1 MPGQQF
7 DYLPLLRTYK
17 GRARLGGGG
26 STSPQTVANRNVRQA
41 HSATL
46 DAAALAFSANWK
58 ASKSLRQAT
67 DSTLPEVPAG
77 VPLLL
82 EVDPSLDLDA
92 LRHYFDFEIVA
103 EQEDGFVIVA
113 SEDIDMATFRDKVR
127 GFAVEIR
134 GSATI
139 AEVHRLHTNDADR
152 LARILSDHLL
162 GIWGQIGDDDP
173 YIVDIGIACTGTMAI
188 PKRPKRGKRTKDAEW
203 AEQEFKWSEQRAAAY
218 REWEDLQIER
228 ETALGRFV
236 TFYQGEILHLVDG
249 ADFEA
254 GVLPDSFTARIRIS
268 GKGLKDIV
276 LNYPYVFEVV
286 EPEDIALPQN
296 AGQAAAQPQLEV
308 APVTPGADAPAVC
321 VIDSGIQEQHL
332 LLQPAVDQA
341 SSHCFLPDRT
351 PTDVG
356 DEVAGGGHGTRVAGA
371 VLYGEEVAKAGTP
384 QLPYWIQNARVLDA
398 NNRLP
403 ETVFPAEA
411 MRTIVEH
418 YHFGPRATRIFNHS
432 INAYGACRLR
442 YMSSWA
448 AEIDALADA
457 HDVLVIQSGGNL
469 VPTGPLP
476 YPGVQDHLAAGRAYP
491 EYFSERAVRV
501 ANPGQS
507 LQALTV
513 GSVAYDAFEQGA
525 WRSFATGPAWPSAF
539 SRSGPGIWDVIKPEV
554 VEYGGD
560 FIRTANQPP
569 DVQGGGGIPAACP
582 ELVRSTLAT
591 PGPAVDRDATGT
603 SFAAPKVA
611 RIAAELQRVL
621 PDATTLLYRALIVQ
635 SAQWPEWAEGVLTQI
650 RTPPPGQTRP
660 QRQQLLGQASN
671 IIRSIGFG
679 IPELTRATTN
689 TDHRT
694 TYITQ
699 AETPI
704 HAYEC
709 HIYQVPIPEEL
720 RRPGDDFDIRID
732 VTLSY
737 VAQPRR
743 TRRNLRRYLSTW
755 VDWISSN
762 LGEGLNSF
770 HDRAIRGEDGEAGEE
785 AAAAAAPLPGAP
797 LPWTLHVSDTAGAIR
812 GTRRNSGT
820 VQKDWALVKSNALPG
835 HFCIAVRGHEGWSN
849 DPDTTA
855 RYALAVTF
863 EIVGQEI
870 SIHDPLRTAVL
881 ELQSQIET
889 EVEVEARAEIEVEG
903 EA

>member
-7 DYLPLLRTYK
+7 DYLPLLRTYQ
-17 GRARLGGGG
+17 GRARLRGGGND
-26 STSPQTVANRNVRQA
+26 SPQTVANRNARRQA
-41 HSATL
+41 HSQTL
-46 DAAALAFSANWK
+46 DAAAQEFSGDWRQRKAQRLAIDPN
-58 ASKSLRQAT
+58 
-67 DSTLPEVPAG
+67 LPEIPAG
-77 VPLLL
+77 VSFLL
-82 EVDPSLDLDA
+82 EVDPGLDLDD

-113 SEDIDMATFRDKVR
+113 SEDIDIGKFRSVVQ
-127 GFAVEIR
+127 GFAVQIR
-134 GSATI
+134 GSATV

-162 GIWGQIGDDDP
+162 QIWGQIGDGDS
-173 YIVDIGIACTGTMAI
+173 YIVDIGIACTGTLTI
-188 PKRPKRGKRTKDAEW
+188 PKRPKRGRRDRDAEW
-203 AEQEFKWSEQRAAAY
+203 AAKELAWSESRAAAY
-218 REWEDLQIER
+218 SEWDDLQNER
-228 ETALGRFV
+228 ETALGQLV
-236 TFYQGEILHLVDG
+236 AFYQGALLHLRDG
-249 ADFEA
+249 ADFDT
-254 GVLPDSFTARIRIS
+254 GVLPDSFTARVRIS

-276 LNYPYVFEVV
+276 LNYPYVFEVL

-296 AGQAAAQPQLEV
+296 ADQAAAQQQLAV
-308 APVTPGADAPAVC
+308 APVAPSADAPAVC
-321 VIDSGIQEQHL
+321 VIDSGIQEQNL
-332 LLQPAVDQA
+332 LLQPAIDQA
-341 SSHCFLPDRT
+341 SSYCFLPSKI

-371 VLYGEEVAKAGTP
+371 VLYGEDVAKAGAP
-384 QLPYWIQNARVLDA
+384 QLPYWIQNARILDA

-411 MRTIVEH
+411 IRTIVQH
-418 YHFGPRATRIFNHS
+418 FHFGPRETRLFNHS
-432 INAYGACRLR
+432 INAYGPCRVR

-448 AEIDALADA
+448 AEIDALADE
-457 HDVLVIQSGGNL
+457 HDVLVIQSAGNIL
-469 VPTGPLP
+469 RTGPLP

-491 EYFSERAVRV
+491 DYFVEHSARV

-513 GSVAYDAFEQGA
+513 GSVAYDAFVQGG
-525 WRSFATGPAWPSAF
+525 WRSFATAPDLPSAF
-539 SRSGPGIWDVIKPEV
+539 SRSGPGIWDVTKPEV

-560 FIRTANQPP
+560 FIRTNNQPP

-591 PGPAVDRDATGT
+591 PGPAVDRDSTGT

-650 RTPPPGQTRP
+650 RTPPAGQP
-660 QRQQLLGQASN
+660 KEQRQQMLDQASN
-671 IIRSIGFG
+671 IMRSIGFG
-679 IPELTRATTN
+679 IPDLMRATTN

-694 TYITQ
+694 TYITNS
-699 AETPI
+699 ETPI
-704 HAYEC
+704 SALEC
-709 HIYQVPIPEEL
+709 HVYQVPIPEEL
-720 RRPGDDFDIRID
+720 RRPADDFDIRID

-755 VDWISSN
+755 IDWISSN
-762 LGEGLNSF
+762 LGEDLESF
-770 HDRAIRGEDGEAGEE
+770 HERAIKDEVAEGGAQRGSA
-785 AAAAAAPLPGAP
+785 
-797 LPWTLHVSDTAGAIR
+797 LPWTLQVSDGAGYIR

-820 VQKDWALVKSNALPG
+820 VQKDWAIVKSNALPN
-835 HFCIAVRGHEGWSN
+835 HFCVAVRGHQGWSN

-855 RYALAVTF
+855 RYTLAVTF

-870 SIHDPLRTAVL
+870 SIHTPLRTAVL
-881 ELQSQIET
+881 ELQNQIEL
-889 EVEVEARAEIEVEG
+889 EVEAEAEIEVEG
-903 EA
+903 GGQ

>member
-1 MPGQQF
+1 
-7 DYLPLLRTYK
+7 
-17 GRARLGGGG
+17 
-26 STSPQTVANRNVRQA
+26 
-41 HSATL
+41 
-46 DAAALAFSANWK
+46 
-58 ASKSLRQAT
+58 
-67 DSTLPEVPAG
+67 
-77 VPLLL
+77 
-82 EVDPSLDLDA
+82 
-92 LRHYFDFEIVA
+92 
-103 EQEDGFVIVA
+103 
-113 SEDIDMATFRDKVR
+113 MATFRDKVR
-127 GFAVEIR
+127 GFAVKIQ

-152 LARILSDHLL
+152 LARILSEHLL
-162 GIWGQIGDDDP
+162 EIWGHIGDADS
-173 YIVDIGIACTGTMAI
+173 YIIDIGIACTGTLTI
-188 PKRPKRGKRTKDAEW
+188 PKRPNRGKRTKDAEW
-203 AEQEFKWSEQRAAAY
+203 AEKEYNWSEQRAAAY
-218 REWEDLQIER
+218 SEWEDLQIER

-236 TFYQGEILHLVDG
+236 TFYQGEILHLQDG

-254 GVLPDSFTARIRIS
+254 GVLPDSFTARVRIS

-296 AGQAAAQPQLEV
+296 AGQPAAQSHLTV
-308 APVTPGADAPAVC
+308 APVPPSADAPAVC
-321 VIDSGIQEQHL
+321 VIDSGIQEQHV
-332 LLQPAVDQA
+332 LLQPAVDHA
-341 SSHCFLPDRT
+341 TSHCFLPHET
-351 PTDVG
+351 STNVG
-356 DEVAGGGHGTRVAGA
+356 DAVAGGGHGTRVAGA
-371 VLYGEEVAKAGTP
+371 VLYGEEVAKTGMP
-384 QLPYWIQNARVLDA
+384 QLPYWIQNARLLDA
-398 NNRLP
+398 NNCLP

-432 INAYGACRLR
+432 INAYGGCRLR

-457 HDVLVIQSGGNL
+457 HDVLVIQSAGNIL
-469 VPTGPLP
+469 PTGPVP
-476 YPGVQDHLAAGRAYP
+476 FPGVRDHLAAGRTYP
-491 EYFSERAVRV
+491 DYLAERAARV

-513 GSVAYDAFEQGA
+513 GSVAYSAFEQGA
-525 WRSFATGPAWPSAF
+525 WSSFATAADWPSAF

-560 FIRTANQPP
+560 YIRTTNHPP
-569 DVQGGGGIPAACP
+569 DVQGGGGIAAACP

-611 RIAAELQRVL
+611 RIAAALQRVL
-621 PDATTLLYRALIVQ
+621 PDETTLLYRALIVQ
-635 SAQWPEWAEGVLTQI
+635 SAQWPEWAEGVLSQI
-650 RTPPPGQTRP
+650 RMPPAGQTKP
-660 QRQQLLGQASN
+660 QRQQLLGQALN
-671 IIRSIGFG
+671 IMRSIGFG
-679 IPELTRATTN
+679 IPDLARATTN

-694 TYITQ
+694 TYISQ
-699 AETPI
+699 SETPI

-709 HIYQVPIPEEL
+709 HIYQVPIPAEL
-720 RRPGDDFDIRID
+720 RGPADDYDIRID
-732 VTLSY
+732 VTMSY

-762 LGEGLNSF
+762 LGEGLNTF
-770 HDRAIRGEDGEAGEE
+770 HDRAIKGDEAEGD
-785 AAAAAAPLPGAP
+785 ALPGAT
-797 LPWTLHVSDTAGAIR
+797 LPWTLQVSDTAGSVR

-820 VQKDWALVKSNALPG
+820 VQKDWAIVKSNTLPE

-870 SIHDPLRTAVL
+870 SIHDPLRAAVQ
-881 ELQSQIET
+881 ELQTQIET
-889 EVEVEARAEIEVEG
+889 ELEVEAEAEVEVEG

>member
-1 MPGQQF
+1 MPGQHF
-7 DYLPLLRTYK
+7 DYLPLLRTFK

-26 STSPQTVANRNVRQA
+26 KASPQTVANRNVQRQA

-46 DAAALAFSANWK
+46 DAAAQTFSTDWK
-58 ASKSLRQAT
+58 ARKAQRQTT
-67 DSTLPEVPAG
+67 DPTLPEVSAG

-127 GFAVEIR
+127 GFAVKIQ

-139 AEVHRLHTNDADR
+139 AEVHRLHTDDADR

-162 GIWGQIGDDDP
+162 GIWVQIGDDDP
-173 YIVDIGIACTGTMAI
+173 YVVDIGVACAGTLTI

-203 AEQEFKWSEQRAAAY
+203 AAQEFTWSEQRAAAY
-218 REWEDLQIER
+218 SEWEDLQLER
-228 ETALGRFV
+228 ETALARLI
-236 TFYQGEILHLVDG
+236 TFYQGEMLHLVDG

-276 LNYPYVFEVV
+276 FNYPYVFEVV
-286 EPEDIALPQN
+286 EPEDIALPQT
-296 AGQAAAQPQLEV
+296 AGQAAAQPQLAV
-308 APVTPGADAPAVC
+308 APIAPSADAPAVC
-321 VIDSGIQEQHL
+321 VIDSGIQEQHV

-341 SSHCFLPDRT
+341 TSRCFLPNTT

-356 DEVAGGGHGTRVAGA
+356 DAVAGGGHGTRVAGA

-411 MRTIVEH
+411 IRTIVEH
-418 YHFGPRATRIFNHS
+418 YHFGPRTTRIFNHS
-432 INAYGACRLR
+432 INAYGGCRLR

-457 HDVLVIQSGGNL
+457 HDVLVIQSAGNIL
-469 VPTGPLP
+469 PTGPMP
-476 YPGVQDHLAAGRAYP
+476 YPGVRDHLAAGRAYP
-491 EYFSERAVRV
+491 DYLAEAAARV

-513 GSVAYDAFEQGA
+513 GSVAYDTFAQGV
-525 WRSFATGPAWPSAF
+525 WQSFAAAPDWPSAF

-560 FIRTANQPP
+560 YIRTANLPP

-582 ELVRSTLAT
+582 ELIRSTLAT
-591 PGPAVDRDATGT
+591 PGPAVDRDAAGT

-611 RIAAELQRVL
+611 RIAAALQSVL

-635 SAQWPEWAEGVLTQI
+635 SAQWPQWAEAVLAQI
-650 RTPPPGQTRP
+650 RVPPAGQTKP
-660 QRQQLLGQASN
+660 QRQQLLGQAFN
-671 IIRSIGFG
+671 IMRSIGFG
-679 IPELTRATTN
+679 IPDLARATTN
-689 TDHRT
+689 TEHRT
-694 TYITQ
+694 TYISHS
-699 AETPI
+699 ETPI

-732 VTLSY
+732 VTMSY

-755 VDWISSN
+755 VDWISSS

-770 HDRAIRGEDGEAGEE
+770 HDRAIRDDEDEE
-785 AAAAAAPLPGAP
+785 AQDAANPGSP

-820 VQKDWALVKSNALPG
+820 VQKDWAIVKSNSLPE

-849 DPDTTA
+849 DPDTSA

-881 ELQSQIET
+881 ELQTQIET
-889 EVEVEARAEIEVEG
+889 ELEVDAEAEVEVQAEA
-903 EA
+903 